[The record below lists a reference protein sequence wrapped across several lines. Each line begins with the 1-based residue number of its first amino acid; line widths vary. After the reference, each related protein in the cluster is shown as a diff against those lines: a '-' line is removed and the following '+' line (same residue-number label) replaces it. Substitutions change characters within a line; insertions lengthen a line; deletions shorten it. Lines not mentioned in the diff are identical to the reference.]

1 MRRGAAGRWEG
12 VRLELGRP
20 VSSAS
25 LAFLRIAFGVAMVVN
40 TALYVPVLVRE
51 YYVDPSVHF
60 PYGPFTFV
68 RPLPGAGMYL
78 AYGAMA
84 CTGALIAL
92 GLWYRWAAGAFFLIT
107 TYVFLLDSTYYQNHE
122 YLISLLALLLTLL
135 PAHCRWSLDARRRP
149 EVASD
154 TVPSWMVWLLR
165 FQIGVPYFF
174 GGVAKLNGDWLR
186 GEPLRAWLAARTDIE
201 PFASILRDDGVV
213 WFMTYGA
220 LVLDLAVV
228 GLLLYRPTRVP
239 AYAVV
244 TAFHLLNVWLF
255 GLYIFPW
262 LMIAATTI
270 FFPPTWP
277 HGTRAWLAARVPALG
292 PVRGRGPW
300 SGEAGDPPAPVPAG
314 GGSAAAGGR
323 RRLLPAV
330 AVAASTLWIGTQ
342 LLVPL
347 RHHAIEG
354 NPSWTEQAHRFSWH
368 MRLRTKD
375 GWVRFTVDDGVR
387 SFQVDPHD
395 HLGTKQT
402 ARLPGHPERLVQF
415 ARHLSDLHDG
425 AEVRADTMVSLN
437 GRDHQP
443 FVDPDV
449 DLASVTYES
458 HRPNDWVL
466 PLEEPLR

>member
-228 GLLLYRPTRVP
+228 GLLLHRRTRVP

-262 LMIAATTI
+262 LMIAATTV
-270 FFPPTWP
+270 FFPPSWP
-277 HGTRAWLAARVPALG
+277 ERFRERWWGPEAADGRPARAVGARRPSPVVMAFLG
-292 PVRGRGPW
+292 GWV
-300 SGEAGDPPAPVPAG
+300 
-314 GGSAAAGGR
+314 
-323 RRLLPAV
+323 LL
-330 AVAASTLWIGTQ
+330 Q
-342 LLVPL
+342 LLLPL
-347 RHHAIEG
+347 RHLAIDG
-354 NPSWTEQAHRFSWH
+354 SPNWTEEGHRFAWH
-368 MRLRTKD
+368 MKLRDKRGDVTFVLTSGD
-375 GWVRFTVDDGVR
+375 RTWTVHP
-387 SFQVDPHD
+387 SD
-395 HLGTKQT
+395 HLARKQL
-402 ARLPGHPERLVQF
+402 ARLPGHPERLVHY
-415 ARHLSDLHDG
+415 ARHLSKQHGG
-425 AEVRADTMVSLN
+425 AEVRALTSVSLN
-437 GRDHQP
+437 GRRPQP
-443 FVDPDV
+443 LVDPEV
-449 DLASVTYES
+449 DLSKVRVRWRGGAE
-458 HRPNDWVL
+458 WIL
-466 PLEEPLR
+466 PLEEPLLR